1 MKLLKL
7 IDPIE
12 LYQKK
17 CQRFAK
23 SKHCPDYLKDFYRRP
38 LPDSKSYIDECKFT
52 SIDFETTGINPKE
65 DYVLS
70 IGGIQIVDNAI
81 DFKTC
86 FHYFVNN
93 SKYIKSDS
101 AVINMITPELLLDG
115 KDTKVAMLE
124 LLDRISGGL
133 VLVHCKFIETNFI
146 KQTLGLKS
154 RDPLPFLVLDT
165 MSIERKLNHSTNS
178 NDVRLAIIR
187 EKRGFP
193 AYDGHNALVDS
204 LSTAELFL
212 AQLKDVFGTKRPTV
226 KPIYKRSL

>member
-1 MKLLKL
+1 LKLLKL

-70 IGGIQIVDNAI
+70 IGGIQI
-81 DFKTC
+81 
-86 FHYFVNN
+86 VNN

>member
-1 MKLLKL
+1 MKILKI

-12 LYQKK
+12 IHHRRCLK
-17 CQRFAK
+17 FAD
-23 SKHCPDYLKDFYRRP
+23 SKRCPDYLRDFYRRE
-38 LPDSKSYIDECKFT
+38 LPGSKSFIDECKLT
-52 SIDFETTGINPKE
+52 SIDFETTGINPSE

-70 IGGIQIVDNAI
+70 IGGIQIINQSI
-81 DFKTC
+81 DFQTC

-93 SKYIKSDS
+93 SKYIKGDS

-115 KDTKVAMLE
+115 KDTKVAMID

-146 KQTLGLKS
+146 KQNLGLKN
-154 RDPLPFLVLDT
+154 RDPLPFIVLDT
-165 MSIERKLNHSTNS
+165 MSIERKLNHSTDS
-178 NDVRLAIIR
+178 NDVRLAVIR

-212 AQLKDVFGTKRPTV
+212 AQLKDVFGIKRPTV